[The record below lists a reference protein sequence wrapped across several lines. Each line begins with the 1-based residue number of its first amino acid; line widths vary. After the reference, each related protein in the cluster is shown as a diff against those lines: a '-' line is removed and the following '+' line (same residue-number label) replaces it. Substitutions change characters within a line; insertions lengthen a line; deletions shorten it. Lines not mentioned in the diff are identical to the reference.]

1 MENRYKKE
9 VDLINNSK
17 KTQEQKDKA
26 LAKLNDSMEKERSA
40 LAVKRAKA
48 EKAQALM
55 TAIVNTAASVTKV
68 IANPLM
74 AVLVAALGAAQ
85 IATIAAQPI
94 PALAEGGLAFGET
107 LSVVGDNKNARVDPE
122 VIAPL
127 SKLKD
132 LISFDNIN
140 LTSTIRGEDLILVT
154 NRTNANRGFIQ

>member
-1 MENRYKKE
+1 
-9 VDLINNSK
+9 LINNSK

-26 LAKLNDSMEKERSA
+26 LAKLNDQMEKKRSA
-40 LAVKRAKA
+40 LAIKRAKA
-48 EKAQALM
+48 EKASALM
-55 TAIVNTAASVTKV
+55 SAIVNTAASVTKV
-68 IANPLM
+68 IYDPLL

-94 PALAEGGLAFGET
+94 PALAKGGLAFGET
-107 LSVVGDNKNARVDPE
+107 LSVVGDNKNAKVDPE

-127 SKLKD
+127 SRLKD

-154 NRTNANRGFIQ
+154 DRTNANRGFIQ